1 MLHDDLH
8 GWRDG
13 LPPHARDTRLLA
25 ADGMFA
31 L

>member
-8 GWRDG
+8 DWRDG
-13 LPPHARDTRLLA
+13 LPHARDAGLLA